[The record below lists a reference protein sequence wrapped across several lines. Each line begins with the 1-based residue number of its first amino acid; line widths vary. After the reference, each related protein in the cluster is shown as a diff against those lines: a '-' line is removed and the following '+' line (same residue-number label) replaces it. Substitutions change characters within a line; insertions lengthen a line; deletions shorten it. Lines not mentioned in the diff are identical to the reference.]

1 MRNLAQ
7 EIYAIIREARE
18 SRQVTYFTRKE
29 FLAKIPARFYH
40 YDGLNVRKRLYD
52 VLNIF
57 IAIKYLRKEGS
68 KFYLNSDEPGIASK
82 GKRGK
87 SPHQNADPNKKD
99 FTLRQREF
107 LEKVNQAVGSL
118 ESYSSVLGREDA
130 QDRGAGPQT
139 QNDAVRY

>member
-18 SRQVTYFTRKE
+18 SRQITYFTRKE
-29 FLAKIPARFYH
+29 FLSKIPARFYQ

-68 KFYLNSDEPGIASK
+68 KFYLNTDELAVPK
-82 GKRGK
+82 GKKGK
-87 SPHQNADPNKKD
+87 AALQAPVDDPMN
-99 FTLRQREF
+99 FALRQREF
-107 LEKVNQAVGSL
+107 LEKVNQV
-118 ESYSSVLGREDA
+118 V
-130 QDRGAGPQT
+130 
-139 QNDAVRY
+139 V